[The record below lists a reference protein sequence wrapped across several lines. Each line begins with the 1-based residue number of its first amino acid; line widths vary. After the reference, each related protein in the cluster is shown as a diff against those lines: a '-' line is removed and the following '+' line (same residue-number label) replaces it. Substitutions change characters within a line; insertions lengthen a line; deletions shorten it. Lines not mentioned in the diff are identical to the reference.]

1 MMNKDTEVEKNGSNR
16 FFDPKILLT
25 IAAVLLVAVIV
36 LAVLLAVNIAGKA
49 KSSDDVAALV
59 NGEPINKDELFEV
72 MYATG
77 GKEALEQLIAKKLII
92 QEAVKSGLEISE
104 EELEKEITDI
114 IDESFGGSY
123 EDFVS
128 VLELY
133 GLSEDAFREDARLN
147 LLVRKLAMAG
157 IETTEEEALQFY
169 EENRLLFEQP
179 EEVEARHILVET
191 RATADEVLALLNDGG
206 DFGELASEYS
216 VDFSNKDNAG
226 YLGFFSRGMMIQEF
240 EEVAFN
246 MEIGEISAPVETD
259 FGFHIIELLDRK
271 EEVEVEYDDV
281 TDEVMDALIENKIP
295 EVINSKVQLLFEQ
308 ADIEYLLD

>member
-1 MMNKDTEVEKNGSNR
+1 
-16 FFDPKILLT
+16 
-25 IAAVLLVAVIV
+25 VLLVAVIV